1 MKPRFNRQ
9 IANLRTYLRKRGA
22 QIDAKRKTVIVDTEA
37 LNWKE
42 TERLR
47 ELERWGYKVNEQ
59 RKNPP
64 ETLPLH
70 GYEMESESF
79 VDFADEIM
87 YLIKTNQ

>member
-1 MKPRFNRQ
+1 MEPRFNRQ
-9 IANLRTYLRKRGA
+9 IANLRAYLRKRGA
-22 QIDAKRKTVIVDTEA
+22 QIDAKRKTVIVDTEV

-64 ETLPLH
+64 PKRCRFMSTRWKANH
-70 GYEMESESF
+70 S
-79 VDFADEIM
+79 
-87 YLIKTNQ
+87 